1 MRSFTSWGMSS
12 GASELINFVR
22 EQLLLYLE
30 RIHEL
35 TVEMILFPLATD
47 NLPSNVLHLGIKA
60 VSALL

>member
-1 MRSFTSWGMSS
+1 MSS
-12 GASELINFVR
+12 GVSELINFVR